1 MPPTSLQFDFIII
14 GAGSAGCVLANRL
27 SDNGRYRILVLEAGG
42 SDHRFWIQAPI
53 GYGKL
58 FYDPTVNWMYT
69 TEADPGL
76 NGRESYWPRGK
87 VLGGS
92 SSINAMVYIRGQH
105 ADFDD
110 WEAMGNNGWG
120 WSDVLPYFK
129 RAETNSRGGDQWRGD
144 SGPLYVDDVSDNYH
158 ELNQPFLDALVACGL
173 PRNPDFN
180 GADQEGVGHYQI
192 TAKDG
197 RRMSASRAYLRPAM
211 KRNNVTVLT
220 GAHACRVLFDGKHAT
235 GVEFTHK
242 GRIQHAIASREVIL
256 SGGSINSPQL
266 LQLSGIGPK
275 DLLTEHGIPPVH
287 VNQSVGQN
295 LQDHLALTYFY
306 RSRVPTINDRL
317 TPWWGKLWE
326 GMRYVLFR
334 RGQLSIG
341 VNQGGGFFRSSPSR
355 TRPNLQLYFNPFT
368 YTKAPPGTRPLMH
381 PDPFSAFQLGLS
393 QCRPTSR
400 GSLAIKSTDPMA
412 PVSITPNYLATA
424 EDQQELVEGAKFL
437 RRLADTPP
445 LRDVIDYEYEPGPDV
460 ASDDQILEDIR
471 NRADTVFHPTS
482 TCMMGADPKTSVVDS
497 RLRVHGVTGLRVA
510 DASVFP
516 CVIAGNTNASTIM
529 VAEKAA
535 DHILEDYRS

>member
-1 MPPTSLQFDFIII
+1 MTSTNLQFDFIIV

-27 SDNGRYRILVLEAGG
+27 SENGRHRVLVLEAGG

-53 GYGKL
+53 GYGKV
-58 FYDPTVNWMYT
+58 FYDASVNWMYT
-69 TEADPGL
+69 TEPDPGL
-76 NGRESYWPRGK
+76 NGRRSYWPRGK

-110 WEAMGNNGWG
+110 WAAMGNDGWG
-120 WSDVLPYFK
+120 WEEVLPYFR
-129 RAETNSRGGDQWRGD
+129 RAETNSRGGDEWRGG
-144 SGPLYVDDVSDNYH
+144 SGPLYVDDVSANYH
-158 ELNQPFLDALVACGL
+158 GLNEPFLDALVALGL

-192 TAKDG
+192 TTKNG
-197 RRMSASRAYLRPAM
+197 RRMSTARAYLRPAM
-211 KRNNVTVLT
+211 KRANVTVLT
-220 GAHACRVLFDGKHAT
+220 GAHACRVLFDGKRA
-235 GVEFTHK
+235 GGIEFIHK
-242 GRIQHAIASREVIL
+242 GEIRHAMADREVIL
-256 SGGSINSPQL
+256 SGGAINSPQL
-266 LQLSGIGPK
+266 LQLSGIGPES
-275 DLLTEHGIPPVH
+275 LLREQGIRPVH
-287 VNQSVGQN
+287 VSEQVGKN

-341 VNQGGGFFRSSPSR
+341 VNQGGGFFRSNPSR
-355 TRPNLQLYFNPFT
+355 SRPNLQLYFNPFT
-368 YTKAPPGTRPLMH
+368 YTKAPPGTRPLLH
-381 PDPFSAFQLGLS
+381 PDPFSAFQLGIS

-400 GSLAIKSTDPMA
+400 GSLCIASPDPLT

-424 EDQQELVEGAKFL
+424 EDRQEMIEGARFL

-445 LRDVIDYEYEPGPDV
+445 LRDVIDHEYEPGPDV
-460 ASDDQILEDIR
+460 ASDDQVLEDIR

-482 TCMMGADPKTSVVDS
+482 TCIMGRDPRDSVVDN
-497 RLRVHGVTGLRVA
+497 RLRVHGVAGLRVV
-510 DASVFP
+510 DASIFP
-516 CVIAGNTNASTIM
+516 CVVAGNTNAPTIM

-535 DHILEDYRS
+535 DHILEEHRA